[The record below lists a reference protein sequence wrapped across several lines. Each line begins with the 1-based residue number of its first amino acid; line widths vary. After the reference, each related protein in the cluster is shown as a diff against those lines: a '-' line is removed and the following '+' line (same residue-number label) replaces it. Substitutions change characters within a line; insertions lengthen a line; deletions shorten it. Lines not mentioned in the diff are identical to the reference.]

1 MTTAPAVTVLM
12 TVYNGLPYLDA
23 AIRSVLAQTTADF
36 ELLVINDG
44 STDESLATIRA
55 HTDPRIRLIDQQPN
69 RGIRATLNRGL
80 AESRGRY
87 VAIMDQDD
95 VAAPERLALQVAHL
109 EANPGVGLCGGDV
122 ELFGERTGPSWVR
135 YFDPADL
142 RVALLFENPICH
154 PSVMLRRDTLAAHG
168 LEYPDFPYAEE
179 YALWVRLSRVASLAN
194 LRARVLRYRTHPS
207 QISRRKSEL
216 QCRSADAV
224 VRGQLAHLGLDASG
238 RDIIV
243 HRLLSGVF
251 NPLPDFSRLLH
262 AWTARLLAANARTG
276 VYPEADFTRQVRDRT
291 AAAHDLHRARLAA
304 LSLPRRLVWQYRVW
318 RDYRRAGA
326 APSP

>member
-1 MTTAPAVTVLM
+1 MTVAPAVTVLM
-12 TVYNGLPYLDA
+12 TVYNGSRYLREAVDS
-23 AIRSVLAQTTADF
+23 IRHQAFSDF
-36 ELLVINDG
+36 ELLVIDDG
-44 STDESLATIRA
+44 SDDDSLSLLRTFADA
-55 HTDPRIRLIDQQPN
+55 RIRIVAQHPN

-80 AESRGRY
+80 RESRGRY

-95 VAAPERLALQVAHL
+95 LAAPDRLALQVAHL

-122 ELFGERTGPSWVR
+122 ELFGERSGASWVR
-135 YFDPADL
+135 YFESAPL

-168 LEYPDFPYAEE
+168 LEYPEFPYAEE

-194 LRARVLRYRTHPS
+194 LRARLLRYRTHAQ

-224 VRGQLAHLGLDASG
+224 VREQLAHLGLDASP

-243 HRLLSGVF
+243 HRLLSGIF
-251 NPLPDFSRLLH
+251 NPLPNFSGLLR
-262 AWTARLLAANARTG
+262 AWTARLLAANASAG
-276 VYPEADFTRQVRDRT
+276 VYPELDFTRQVHDRT

-304 LSLPRRLVWQYRVW
+304 LSFPRRLVWRYRVW

-326 APSP
+326 TPSP